1 MKKNLVSQLYA
12 WSWSLV
18 EICPLRNISCFCT
31 QTMKKIIQKN
41 GLLISSVRKKAPLT
55 EQLQKTLILTNWIA
69 FFAFVADSYTNDTP
83 HTTSKQTAI
92 RKYFIFART
101 FVDLTILAFYRS
113 SNDMKNDT
121 TYVQQKYFFFQNFLL
136 HNHIFPKTQVAKH
149 FRHRIFTNVSLA
161 TLIHSPKSWK
171 R

>member
-1 MKKNLVSQLYA
+1 MKFGRKTCVSQLYA

-18 EICPLRNISCFCT
+18 GPLRNISCFCT
-31 QTMKKIIQKN
+31 QTMKKNYTKN

-55 EQLQKTLILTNWIA
+55 EQLQKTLSLTNWIA

-113 SNDMKNDT
+113 SNGMKKWY
-121 TYVQQKYFFFQNFLL
+121 YVCSTKYFF
-136 HNHIFPKTQVAKH
+136 
-149 FRHRIFTNVSLA
+149 S
-161 TLIHSPKSWK
+161 
-171 R
+171 